1 MRGGSY
7 IWTLRVSWLLRYA
20 RKPDAI
26 AVASRANSCVTK
38 RQIKHVC
45 NDAQACGRV
54 AEIAGMVNIVGA
66 SVGASKKQANNSVKC
81 VH

>member
-1 MRGGSY
+1 MPQDQSVKMRGGSY

-54 AEIAGMVNIVGA
+54 VDVGSQIKNPIAVMYVV
-66 SVGASKKQANNSVKC
+66 
-81 VH
+81 